1 MPNDL
6 TLRILENEKTS
17 EPTTQKANFGSY
29 STYCIIVIPGIIVLL
44 LYQALPWFLA
54 NEYYSKFYGFNI
66 TSRWLKTL
74 QKNDGGSSPL
84 IDKKNKNNVF

>member
-6 TLRILENEKTS
+6 TLRTLEKEKTS

-44 LYQALPWFLA
+44 LYQALP
-54 NEYYSKFYGFNI
+54 
-66 TSRWLKTL
+66 
-74 QKNDGGSSPL
+74 
-84 IDKKNKNNVF
+84 